1 MIQVKKNIQFT
12 IFLMIFSLSGNLL
25 MGQSISRVGTT
36 SASFLK
42 IGVGARA
49 LSMGGAVTTIS
60 EDVTSLYWN
69 PAGISKINK
78 IQAVV
83 SHYDYIADIFYDYDA
98 VAIPVGDFGVAGMF
112 FSYLGMPDLER
123 TTIENPNGTGE
134 KVPAY
139 SYSVGF
145 GLAKELTD
153 RFAMGFTVK
162 YINETLW
169 HSSASAFSGDIGL
182 IYTTLN
188 EGLKIGMSISNLG
201 GTMKIEGRDLRIQHD
216 LNPTWDG
223 NNAYINGYFDTDRFP
238 LPTLFRAG
246 VSSNLINT
254 FMPVEGY
261 DWTVSVDAVH
271 PNDNNEYVNAGTEFV
286 YQKTL
291 AFRAGYNKLFIE
303 DNQGGFAFGFGFM
316 MTWSTVDF
324 TLDYANVD
332 YGLLDRQN
340 QFSMILA
347 F

>member
-1 MIQVKKNIQFT
+1 MILNKKYFKNAVCLMM
-12 IFLMIFSLSGNLL
+12 FLLSANL
-25 MGQSISRVGTT
+25 MNAQSISRVGTT

-42 IGVGARA
+42 IGIGARA
-49 LSMGGAVTTIS
+49 LSMGSAVTTLS
-60 EDVTSLYWN
+60 EDVTALYWN
-69 PAGISKINK
+69 PAGISKVGK
-78 IQAVV
+78 IQTVI
-83 SHYDYIADIFYDYDA
+83 SHYDYIADMYYDYDA
-98 VAIPVGDFGVAGMF
+98 IAIPVGDYGVAGFF

-123 TTIENPNGTGE
+123 TTIESPNGTGE
-134 KVPAY
+134 KVAAY
-139 SYSVGF
+139 SYSVGV
-145 GLAKELTD
+145 GYAKELTD

-162 YINETLW
+162 YISETLW
-169 HSSASAFSGDIGL
+169 HSSANAFSGDIGL
-182 IYTTLN
+182 TYSTLN

-216 LNPTWDG
+216 LNPAWNG
-223 NNAYINGYFDTDRFP
+223 NNAYINGYFDTDQFP
-238 LPTLFRAG
+238 LPTLFRTG
-246 VSSNLINT
+246 ISSNLLKT

-261 DWTVSVDAVH
+261 DWLVSVDAVH

-286 YQKTL
+286 YQKTI
-291 AFRAGYNKLFIE
+291 AFRAGYNKLFID